1 MIMETIKIKGIKG
14 AISVALS
21 AVCCMLLTNPSYS
34 QYRMN
39 FGLTKIQP
47 DSTMPKGIGA
57 LHSPALKA
65 KQQERGILASE
76 GHCIYRI
83 DTGWEI
89 TEGMTHLL
97 GDKSVFDE
105 NYNSSGWYNAIVP
118 GTVLTSLVAA
128 GVYPDP
134 YFGLNNLAIP
144 DSLCR
149 KDWWYRTTF
158 ESPEAEKGKLAWLCF
173 DGINYKA
180 RIWLNGNKLGE
191 IHGAFAR
198 GKFAVKDLLKPNG
211 KNVLVVQI
219 LPPNNPGIPHEQ
231 SARSG
236 MGPNGGQLTL
246 DGPTFISAEG
256 WDWVP
261 GIRDRN
267 MGIWQDVKIC
277 FTGAVTAADPQ
288 IITDLPLPDT
298 SSAAITLKTTL
309 VNHTDKKEMAT
320 IDFAFDKIK
329 ITKKILLEPQQTL
342 LVELTPAEFAALQLK
357 QPKLWWPNGYGM
369 PNLYNATVTVTD
381 AAGVSEVQSIRFG
394 IREYS
399 YEMMADAPGKSA
411 MRFAYSPTDLKA
423 SQPIFDFANR
433 REFEK
438 KIFIPTLRNNVD
450 VKSLQPL
457 KETNNPYLVI
467 RVNGKPVFCKGGNW
481 GMDDAMKQVSR
492 ERLEPAFRLH
502 REANFNLIRNWTGES
517 TESTFFELADE
528 YGMMVWNDFWI
539 STEGYNLNPNDQQLF
554 LNNTLDVIK
563 RFRNHA
569 SIAVWCPRNEGYAPK
584 GIEDELATQLAKED
598 GTRHY
603 HGNSREANLRQ
614 SGDWHFIID
623 NKEYFDKYAEGFTTE
638 IGTFSIPEASTIRKF
653 MQVEDQWPINDVW
666 HYHDLHAEKQN
677 LEGYLRTIDSLY
689 GPSKNLDDF
698 NRKVQLVNYNS
709 HRAIFEAWNSKQW
722 TNGSGILLWMTHPAW
737 PSMIWQTY
745 SWDFQTH
752 GSFYGSKKGCEP
764 LHIQMNLNDEKVI
777 VANTSLKSY
786 KAVQAE
792 IEVFDLNGKKVF
804 YKAAKVNISENIKT
818 DIFENPLAGL
828 ALPSVYMVRLQLKGS
843 DNILLASNHYWKTNA
858 STKDFAS
865 FNNLA
870 NANIICKV
878 IKLETNRIELVL
890 ENKSAVPA
898 IGVRLNAVDGKD
910 NILLPAYFSDGYFTL
925 LPGEKKAV
933 TLQHEAGISP
943 VKIQVEGYNHTSSF
957 TALNI
962 DNKSPSNKLAGK
974 K

>member
-1 MIMETIKIKGIKG
+1 MKKLIIKDLKGYLPFI
-14 AISVALS
+14 ICSICSLQLS
-21 AVCCMLLTNPSYS
+21 MKSFS
-34 QYRMN
+34 QYKMN
-39 FGLTKIQP
+39 FGLTRMQP

-57 LHSPALKA
+57 LHIPAIQG
-65 KQQERGILASE
+65 KQVKQGILSAK
-76 GHCIYRI
+76 GHSNYKI
-83 DTGWEI
+83 DSGWEI
-89 TEGMTHLL
+89 TDGMTQLIGHQ
-97 GDKSVFDE
+97 SVFAE
-105 NYNSSGWYNAIVP
+105 NYNLSGWYNAVVP

-134 YFGLNNLAIP
+134 YFGLNNLTIP

-180 RIWLNGNKLGE
+180 RVWLNGSMLGE

-198 GKFAVKDLLKPNG
+198 GKFPVKDLLKSSG
-211 KNVLVVQI
+211 KNVLVVQV

-246 DGPTFISAEG
+246 DGPTFIASEG

-267 MGIWQDVKIC
+267 MGIWQDVKLC
-277 FTGAVTAADPQ
+277 FTGTVTLGDPQ
-288 IITDLPLPDT
+288 IISDLPLPDT
-298 SSAAITLKTTL
+298 SSASISLKTEL
-309 VNHTDKKEMAT
+309 VNHTDKRAAAT
-320 IDFAFDKIK
+320 LDFAFANIK
-329 ITKKILLEPQQTL
+329 ISKKVILEPRQTL
-342 LVELTPAEFAALQLK
+342 MIELNAAEFPSLLLK
-357 QPKLWWPNGYGM
+357 HPKLWWPNGYGM
-369 PNLYNATVTVTD
+369 PDLYNAIVTVTD
-381 AAGVSEVQSIRFG
+381 AAGMSDAMPIRFG

-399 YEMMADAPGKSA
+399 YEMMADAPGSPA
-411 MRFAYSPTDLKA
+411 MRFAYSPTDVKA
-423 SQPIFDFANR
+423 TQPIFDFTNR
-433 REFEK
+433 REYDK
-438 KIFIPTLRNNVD
+438 RIFIPTLRNHVD
-450 VKSLQPL
+450 VNSLQQL
-457 KETNNPYLVI
+457 KGKDNPYLVI
-467 RVNGKPVFCKGGNW
+467 RVNGIPIFCKGGNW
-481 GMDDAMKQVSR
+481 GMDDAMKKVSR
-492 ERLEPAFRLH
+492 EQLEPAFRLH
-502 REANFNLIRNWTGES
+502 KEANFNLIRNWTGES

-539 STEGYNLNPNDQQLF
+539 STEGYNLNPNDQHLF

-569 SIAVWCPRNEGYAPK
+569 SIVVWCPRNEGYAPK
-584 GIEDELATQLAKED
+584 GIEDELATQLALQD

-603 HGNSREANLRQ
+603 HGNSREVNLRQ
-614 SGDWHFIID
+614 SGDWHFIVD
-623 NKEYFDKYAEGFTTE
+623 NKEYFDKYAEGFSTE

-689 GPSKNLDDF
+689 GPSKNLNDF

-722 TNGSGILLWMTHPAW
+722 TNGSGVLLWMTHPAW

-764 LHIQMNLNDEKVI
+764 LHIQMNLNDENVI
-777 VANTSLKSY
+777 VANTSLITHVAS
-786 KAVQAE
+786 QAE
-792 IEVFDLNGKKVF
+792 IEVFDLNGKRVF
-804 YKAAKVNISENIKT
+804 YKTQKADINENIKT
-818 DIFENPLAGL
+818 DIFLNPLSGIL
-828 ALPSVYMVRLQLKGS
+828 LPSVYMVRLQLKDKAGK
-843 DNILLASNHYWKTNA
+843 LLAANHYWKTNA
-858 STKDFAS
+858 TTKDFTS
-865 FNNLA
+865 FNNLP
-870 NANIICKV
+870 NVNVICKV
-878 IKLETNRIELVL
+878 VKMEVNNIEMIL
-890 ENKSAVPA
+890 ENKSSTPA
-898 IGVRLNAVDGKD
+898 IGVRLHATDERD

-925 LPGEKKAV
+925 LPGEKKTV
-933 TLQHEAGISP
+933 NLQHDAGIAP
-943 VKIQVEGYNHTSSF
+943 VKVQVEGYNHVSSF
-957 TALNI
+957 TTLKLPG
-962 DNKSPSNKLAGK
+962 KSPSNKLAGTQ
-974 K
+974 